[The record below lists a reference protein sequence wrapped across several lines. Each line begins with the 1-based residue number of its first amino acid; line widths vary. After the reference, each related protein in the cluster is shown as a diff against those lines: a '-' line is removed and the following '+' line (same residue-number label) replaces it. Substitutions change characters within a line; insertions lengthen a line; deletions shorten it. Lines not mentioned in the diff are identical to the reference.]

1 MKKNRLIGFGLA
13 GIVVLLLIIGV
24 PIVINELYKKNSG
37 YMTIW
42 SAADVLSYYGMI
54 IAAFIGVAGVYFTVY
69 ISTKQYRED
78 ARNRILPIIA
88 VNGIT
93 QNQPELLFSELN
105 NAFSTQ
111 EDLLDQA
118 DGWLFFSINKKNIAV
133 LRKPK
138 KDDLVMILEST
149 VIWKRGTTD
158 DRMYVRDSE
167 NVCLPLEIE
176 NVGNGIAKRLS
187 VGLCK
192 KSESPHY
199 ETEIL
204 LKQNEKRKIYIFS
217 KEKIDEIKGQY
228 LISVIYSD
236 IAGNRYKQVFPLEL
250 TVNEKNRRIKSLDL
264 SGTPQLI
271 WRDSSHS
278 DA

>member
-1 MKKNRLIGFGLA
+1 MELPEYT
-13 GIVVLLLIIGV
+13 LL
-24 PIVINELYKKNSG
+24 
-37 YMTIW
+37 
-42 SAADVLSYYGMI
+42 
-54 IAAFIGVAGVYFTVY
+54 F

-158 DRMYVRDSE
+158 DRIYVRDSE

-187 VGLCK
+187 VGLCR

-271 WRDSSHS
+271 WRDSSHA

>member
-149 VIWKRGTTD
+149 VIRKRGTTD

-192 KSESPHY
+192 KVKAR
-199 ETEIL
+199 TTR
-204 LKQNEKRKIYIFS
+204 RKYYLS
-217 KEKIDEIKGQY
+217 RMKKEKY
-228 LISVIYSD
+228 IYFL
-236 IAGNRYKQVFPLEL
+236 RK
-250 TVNEKNRRIKSLDL
+250 KSMK
-264 SGTPQLI
+264 
-271 WRDSSHS
+271 
-278 DA
+278 